1 MAVFNEGY
9 VVDVQYMR
17 TFFKEL
23 APAWLDYVC
32 LINGAEPP
40 PGSMLGRGEGA
51 GFTYCDLG
59 CGPGV
64 TTNLLAAANPAGEF
78 HGIDFNPQH
87 IAFAQKIAN
96 EGGVR
101 NVRFHEASFEDAL
114 KREWPQFDYV
124 VLHGVYSWISTRN
137 KANVMEFLRRNL
149 KVGGVVY
156 VSYNTMPGWAALS
169 PFQNFTQEFGS
180 KIQGDSLKKV
190 RDAVGY
196 FQALKDAN
204 AQVFAANSNLATHL
218 EGIDRN
224 APEYLAHEY
233 LNQDWR
239 PLYCTEMMKDAASAG
254 LAFVGSAT
262 LIDNHWAYILTEP
275 MREQVVKLPTR
286 DLREL
291 VKDYC
296 TNQGFR
302 RDVYVRAG
310 QALTPQGREAA
321 LQRMTFALE
330 LPAAR
335 VQMRARVPV
344 GQIAYDNEFTKAI
357 VGALA
362 DGPKPLRELVSLPAL
377 AGKDVGDVIKN
388 LQVLCVAAQ
397 VRPVSMPDMSARG
410 AVNALSKAI
419 RSRAIGP
426 EQISQLP
433 STYGTAFMVN
443 GMDQFL
449 IDVPAGVSETEAA
462 QMVYAKLDP
471 ARQRIVMQGKPIDEQ
486 SVAINRI
493 TEQFRDFREFRLPWL
508 QGLGVI
514 N

>member
-40 PGSMLGRGEGA
+40 PGSMLGQGVGA
-51 GFTYCDLG
+51 GFAYCDLG

-87 IAFAQKIAN
+87 IAFARKIAS
-96 EGGVR
+96 EGAVR
-101 NVRFHEASFEDAL
+101 NVQFHETNFEDAL
-114 KREWPQFDYV
+114 KRQWPQFDYI
-124 VLHGVYSWISTRN
+124 VLHGVYSWISPRN
-137 KANVMEFLRRNL
+137 KANVLQFVQRNL
-149 KVGGVVY
+149 KAGGVLY

-190 RDAVGY
+190 RDAVGF
-196 FQALKDAN
+196 FQSLKDAN
-204 AQVFAANSNLATHL
+204 AQVFAANANLATHL

-239 PLYCTEMMKDAASAG
+239 PIYCTEMMKDAAGAG

-262 LIDNHWAYILTEP
+262 LIDNHWAYILTEA

-302 RDVYVRAG
+302 RDVFIRGG

-321 LQRMTFALE
+321 LQRMSFALE
-330 LPAAR
+330 LPAPR
-335 VQMRARVPV
+335 VQLKARVPV
-344 GQIAYDNEFTKAI
+344 GQIAYDNEFTQAI
-357 VGALA
+357 VAALS
-362 DGPKPLRELVSLPAL
+362 DSPKPLREIVALPAL

-388 LQVLCVAAQ
+388 LQVLCVAGQ
-397 VRPVSMPDMSARG
+397 VRPVAMPDMAARESTKG
-410 AVNALSKAI
+410 LSKAI
-419 RSRAIGP
+419 RTRAIGP
-426 EQISQLP
+426 EQIGHLP
-433 STYGTAFMVN
+433 SPYGTAFAVN
-443 GMDQFL
+443 GIDQFL
-449 IDVPAGVSETEAA
+449 IDVPANTAETEAA
-462 QMVYAKLDP
+462 QSIYSKLDP
-471 ARQRIVMQGKPIDEQ
+471 ARQKIVMQGKPIDEP

-493 TEQFRDFREFRLPWL
+493 TEQFRDFRQFRAPWL
-508 QGLGVI
+508 KGLGVI